1 MYKEE
6 ICVVKSPCRED
17 MVVHGY
23 RFGKGEQSACI
34 LGSVRGNEM
43 QQMYICSQLVRALK
57 ELEANGCINA
67 GKSIM
72 VIPVVN
78 ALGMNVSRRFFGVE
92 NMDINRMF
100 PGKEDGD
107 ATDRI
112 AFQIFEKI
120 KGYTYGIQ
128 LTSFYMTGE
137 FVPHVRMMET
147 GYQNTSLANLFGLP
161 YVVVRKPTPIDTKT
175 LNYNWQNEMTA
186 AFSVYTNK
194 NDTIDEKSAR
204 QAVAAVLR
212 FLTRMG
218 IIRYESH
225 SGYIS
230 HVIMEEDL
238 TDVHVKNGGIFL
250 LTYWSGIVDE
260 TDLCYLGGT
269 PHDLMDVMGFR
280 SMEIDGLYDGE
291 WNEGIPE
298 PENPLYLERAYRC
311 SHLCE
316 LVQPSTAEVLMT
328 YGKDFYDGMPA
339 MTRNVY
345 GKGKAYAVC
354 ADFEQGLYDEVCRK
368 LAEEAGVERIVE
380 EVPEGVEVTMREQ
393 KDGTRYVFVQ
403 NFSREAVEVKLPIE
417 RYPVWQGTYDGTIG
431 SWKTIVLKGR

>member
-100 PGKEDGD
+100 PGKEDGNT
-107 ATDRI
+107 TDRI
-112 AFQIFEKI
+112 AFQISEKI

-238 TDVHVKNGGIFL
+238 TDVHVKNGGIFKGLVSPGEDVRYGYL
-250 LTYWSGIVDE
+250 LAEIIDPYEGYVKETITAPTDGIVFFAHTE
-260 TDLCYLGGT
+260 PLISQGG
-269 PHDLMDVMGFR
+269 
-280 SMEIDGLYDGE
+280 I
-291 WNEGIPE
+291 
-298 PENPLYLERAYRC
+298 AYRLI
-311 SHLCE
+311 HRLHE
-316 LVQPSTAEVLMT
+316 
-328 YGKDFYDGMPA
+328 
-339 MTRNVY
+339 
-345 GKGKAYAVC
+345 
-354 ADFEQGLYDEVCRK
+354 
-368 LAEEAGVERIVE
+368 
-380 EVPEGVEVTMREQ
+380 
-393 KDGTRYVFVQ
+393 
-403 NFSREAVEVKLPIE
+403 
-417 RYPVWQGTYDGTIG
+417 
-431 SWKTIVLKGR
+431 

>member
-72 VIPVVN
+72 LIPVVN

-100 PGKEDGD
+100 PGKEDGST
-107 ATDRI
+107 TDRI

-238 TDVHVKNGGIFL
+238 TDVHVKNGGIFKGLVSPGEDVRYGYL
-250 LTYWSGIVDE
+250 LAEIIDPYEGYVKETITAPTDGIVFFAHTE
-260 TDLCYLGGT
+260 PLISQGG
-269 PHDLMDVMGFR
+269 
-280 SMEIDGLYDGE
+280 I
-291 WNEGIPE
+291 
-298 PENPLYLERAYRC
+298 AYRLI
-311 SHLCE
+311 HRLHE
-316 LVQPSTAEVLMT
+316 
-328 YGKDFYDGMPA
+328 
-339 MTRNVY
+339 
-345 GKGKAYAVC
+345 
-354 ADFEQGLYDEVCRK
+354 
-368 LAEEAGVERIVE
+368 
-380 EVPEGVEVTMREQ
+380 
-393 KDGTRYVFVQ
+393 
-403 NFSREAVEVKLPIE
+403 
-417 RYPVWQGTYDGTIG
+417 
-431 SWKTIVLKGR
+431 

>member
-6 ICVVKSPCRED
+6 ICIVKSPCRED
-17 MVVHGY
+17 MTVHGY

-57 ELEANGCINA
+57 ELEANSCINA

-72 VIPVVN
+72 VIPVIN

-107 ATDRI
+107 TTDRI

-238 TDVHVKNGGIFL
+238 TDVHVKNGGIFKGLVSPGEDVRYGYL
-250 LTYWSGIVDE
+250 LAEIIDPYEGYVKETITAPTDGIVFFAHTE
-260 TDLCYLGGT
+260 PLISQGG
-269 PHDLMDVMGFR
+269 
-280 SMEIDGLYDGE
+280 I
-291 WNEGIPE
+291 
-298 PENPLYLERAYRC
+298 AYRLI
-311 SHLCE
+311 HRLHE
-316 LVQPSTAEVLMT
+316 
-328 YGKDFYDGMPA
+328 
-339 MTRNVY
+339 
-345 GKGKAYAVC
+345 
-354 ADFEQGLYDEVCRK
+354 
-368 LAEEAGVERIVE
+368 
-380 EVPEGVEVTMREQ
+380 
-393 KDGTRYVFVQ
+393 
-403 NFSREAVEVKLPIE
+403 
-417 RYPVWQGTYDGTIG
+417 
-431 SWKTIVLKGR
+431 